1 MQWLNEPAAWSSTE
15 TRITVKTAP
24 KTDFWR
30 VTHYGFIRDNGHFYF
45 EQVKADFDVEVT
57 LRGSYRDLYD
67 QAGLMLRLD
76 EKHWIKTGIEFVEGI
91 QQLSAVVTND
101 YSDWSV
107 APLIPA
113 PASLRLR
120 IERRQETVQIFYAN
134 ANSNYTLLRLAY
146 FPIAPEIQVGIMC
159 ASPEGDGY
167 EVTFDDYRL
176 IQR

>member
-1 MQWLNEPAAWSSTE
+1 MQWLNEPATWSSTG

-30 VTHYGFIRDNGHFYF
+30 ITHYGFIRDNGHFYF
-45 EQVKADFDVEVT
+45 ERVKTDFDVEVT
-57 LRGSYRDLYD
+57 ICGNYRDLYD

-76 EKHWIKTGIEFVEGI
+76 ETHWIKTGIEFVEGI
-91 QQLSAVVTND
+91 QQVSAVVTNH

-120 IERRQETVQIFYAN
+120 IERRQEAVQILYTDASLN
-134 ANSNYTLLRLAY
+134 DTLLRLAY
-146 FPIAPEIQVGIMC
+146 FPIAPEIQVGMMC

-167 EVTFDDYRL
+167 EVVFDDYRL
-176 IQR
+176 TQR